1 VWTITTRSTCAAGI
15 TKSGKVE
22 VLNGNVGYLKL
33 DAFASE
39 KDAGSAGAAAM
50 NFLVHTDALIIDLRE
65 NGGGGISMFQLLMS
79 YLHDG
84 RQQLSGIHIRASD
97 TDMQIWTHGFVSGPR
112 LADVPVWV
120 LVSER
125 TFSAAEAFAYD
136 LKHMGRGTIVGEVT
150 RGGAHLVRGTDDPEL
165 HITVHVPFA
174 RAVSPVTGGN
184 WEGVGVQ
191 PDLPV
196 PAGEA
201 LAVAHAEAIRGIL
214 ANEQDPRWR
223 VWLER
228 ALAEVVEPA
237 SASW

>member
-1 VWTITTRSTCAAGI
+1 
-15 TKSGKVE
+15 
-22 VLNGNVGYLKL
+22 VGYLKL

-125 TFSAAEAFAYD
+125 TFSAAEA
-136 LKHMGRGTIVGEVT
+136 
-150 RGGAHLVRGTDDPEL
+150 
-165 HITVHVPFA
+165 
-174 RAVSPVTGGN
+174 
-184 WEGVGVQ
+184 
-191 PDLPV
+191 
-196 PAGEA
+196 
-201 LAVAHAEAIRGIL
+201 IRGIL